1 MHLRNK
7 FIMAP
12 IKLGYSNGDGLVNS
26 KHIQFY
32 EERSAHLGA
41 MTIEPLYMDKGLR
54 EIPSQLGIDAD
65 DKIDGLTQLVQQ
77 IHQHGTQVIA
87 HLNHPGRMVNPKI
100 PGNYFISSTDQ
111 PCENG
116 GAKPILMDTDHME
129 AVIKLFVDSAI
140 RAKAVGFDIIELQ
153 MGHGYLLS
161 QYLSPEVNARGDMFG
176 GSLENRMRFPLQVLQ
191 AIQSAVKLPI
201 IVRVSAEEMTPRGI
215 EINETITLCQKL
227 ETAGVSAIHVSAGS
241 ACTTPPWFF
250 QHMFIPKGKTWQLAA
265 TVQSKLN
272 IPVIFVGQINAAQD
286 VDHLE
291 KIFGAQYIAIGRA
304 LIADPHFI
312 GKLTGEQTGNIRPCL
327 ACSEGCLGGVKSG
340 QGLHC
345 VVNPTVGE
353 KPIVGLPTN
362 QAKHL
367 AIIGGG
373 LAGMEA
379 AIDLHDRGFTVEIFE
394 QDRLGGQFNLASLP
408 PGKASMA
415 KIVEYYQQEV
425 SLRNIK
431 IHHIEAT
438 AEYLLDQNYDE
449 ILIATGSKPMIPPI
463 DGLTD
468 YFWTEFL
475 EDDQLPDHQTIL
487 IIGGG
492 LIGLEVASK
501 LLDKQNKVI
510 IVDLLPELAKDMEI
524 IERALTFKKLKQ
536 HEVQFFLET
545 RVQKIEGKQ
554 AYLEGKHTEILN
566 GIDKVVIAT
575 GMQSE
580 TRLYE
585 ELKDKISCT
594 LLGDAKRVGKAQDA
608 IRNAYEFGQQ
618 L

>member
-1 MHLRNK
+1 
-7 FIMAP
+7 MAP

-54 EIPSQLGIDAD
+54 EIPSQLGIDAA

-77 IHQHGTQVIA
+77 IHQDGAQVIA

-524 IERALTFKKLKQ
+524 IERTLTFKKLKQ
-536 HEVQFFLET
+536 HQVQFFLET

-594 LLGDAKRVGKAQDA
+594 LLGDAKQVGKAQDA

>member
-26 KHIQFY
+26 KHLQFY
-32 EERSAHLGA
+32 AERSTFIGA
-41 MTIEPLYMDKGLR
+41 VTVEPFYMDKGLR

-77 IHQHGTQVIA
+77 IHQNGAQVIA

-100 PGNYFISSTDQ
+100 PGNYFISATDR

-116 GAKPILMDTDHME
+116 GAQPVLMDADHM
-129 AVIKLFVDSAI
+129 ASVIKLFVDSAL
-140 RAKAVGFDIIELQ
+140 RAEKSGFDILELQ

-161 QYLSPEVNARGDMFG
+161 QYLSPEVNARGDIFG
-176 GSLENRMRFPLQVLQ
+176 GSLQNRMRFPLQVLQ
-191 AIQSAVKLPI
+191 AIQATVKLPI
-201 IVRVSAEEMTPRGI
+201 IVRVSAEEMTAGGI
-215 EINETITLCQKL
+215 QIDETITLCQKL
-227 ETAGVSAIHVSAGS
+227 ETAGVAAIHVSAGS
-241 ACTTPPWFF
+241 VCATPPWFF

-304 LIADPHFI
+304 LVADPHFI
-312 GKLTGEQTGNIRPCL
+312 GKLTGVQTGNIRPCL

-345 VVNPTVGE
+345 VVNPVVGE
-353 KPIVGLPTN
+353 KPILGLPAK

-373 LAGMEA
+373 LAGLEA
-379 AIDLHDRGFTVEIFE
+379 AIDLHDRGFRVEIFE

-415 KIVEYYQQEV
+415 RIVEYYQQEI

-431 IHHIEAT
+431 IHYIEAT

-463 DGLTD
+463 DGLTE
-468 YFWTEFL
+468 YYWTEFL
-475 EDDQLPDHQTIL
+475 NDDQLPEQASIL

-501 LLDKQNKVI
+501 LVDKQNKVI
-510 IVDLLPELAKDMEI
+510 VVDLLPELAKDMEI
-524 IERALTFKKLKQ
+524 IERALTFKKLKLHQ
-536 HEVQFFLET
+536 VQFFLET
-545 RVQKIEGKQ
+545 RVKKIEGKRI
-554 AYLEGKHTEILN
+554 YLTGKHTEILN
-566 GIDKVVIAT
+566 DIDKVVIAT

-585 ELKDKISCT
+585 KLKDKISCT

-608 IRNAYEFGQQ
+608 IREAYTFVQQ